1 MVDLI
6 HGDCLDLMKNIADKS
21 VDMVLCDLPYGTT
34 NCAFDK
40 HLVNLDKLWKE
51 YKRIV
56 KENGAILLFSAQPF
70 TTDLICS
77 NRKMFKYDIVWKKTL
92 PTGFLNAKKAPLR
105 CHEAIL
111 VFYRKPPTYNP
122 QKRKLLEEYIKT
134 HGVNIGQIRKNSKR
148 KNEKPEQYSA
158 VGFSD
163 KAKNWRYVE
172 KGERYPID
180 VIEFSNWNGAL
191 FGNTT
196 KATKHPT
203 QKPVPLL
210 EYLIKTYTND
220 GETVL
225 DNTMGSGSTGVAC
238 VNTGRNFIGIEKD
251 NYYFD
256 VAKERIEQ
264 AEKGKIIYSR
274 TSAGLMEAN
283 KTAFL

>member
-1 MVDLI
+1 MSIELY
-6 HGDCLDLMKNIADKS
+6 HGDCLEIMKSIPDGS

-70 TTDLICS
+70 TTDLINS

-92 PTGFLNAKKAPLR
+92 PTGFFNAKKAPLR
-105 CHEAIL
+105 CHETIL

-122 QKRKLLEEYIKT
+122 QMWTLYNVAIGRK
-134 HGVNIGQIRKNSKR
+134 RKNSDYKTVCG
-148 KNEKPEQYSA
+148 EIYGLTGHGE
-158 VGFSD
+158 
-163 KAKNWRYVE
+163 KAKNYE
-172 KGERYPID
+172 YIETGKRYPID
-180 VIEFSNWNGAL
+180 VVEFSNWNGAL

-238 VNTGRNFIGIEKD
+238 VNTGRNFIGIELDD
-251 NYYFD
+251 NYFEI
-256 VAKERIEQ
+256 AKKRIEQ
-264 AEKGKIIYSR
+264 Y
-274 TSAGLMEAN
+274 
-283 KTAFL
+283 KTQGSLF